1 MANFQ
6 TQVGVQPAPGI
17 EGDFCDA
24 NPRYSVIAGPGGLVA
39 GPAGLVAGR
48 FAWTVAP
55 VDDDGTPAI
64 ANNSGDGQVAGFFSR
79 RQQGLITAYLAASSM
94 TTPVGFPVSLFSGGG
109 FWVKNNG
116 STVALPGQK
125 AFARYADGAA
135 IFAAAGSTPSS
146 ASIQGSIAAQSVTFV
161 GSIVDDLL
169 TVQSVSSGTIGVGAI
184 LTGGTGVITGS
195 RIVGQVSGSVGLV
208 GTYRLNFGQQSV
220 GLAQLTGTYGLLTVS
235 SGTGI
240 GVGDILSGGSVTLGS
255 IITAAG
261 TGAGLWNVSP
271 SQTAAGPGPISAA
284 LAIETKW
291 ICMSTAQPGDI
302 CKMSDKPM
310 G

>member
-39 GPAGLVAGR
+39 GAAGLTAGR
-48 FAWTVAP
+48 FAWIQAP
-55 VDDDGTPAI
+55 MDDDGTPQI
-64 ANNSGDGQVAGFFSR
+64 ANNFGDGQVAGFFGR
-79 RQQGLITAYLAASSM
+79 RQQGLITTYLAASTM
-94 TTPVGFPVSLFSGGG
+94 LTPAGFPVSLFSGGG

-135 IFAAAGSTPSS
+135 IFAAAGSSPST
-146 ASIQGSIAAQSVTFV
+146 ASITGSYAAQSAVFV
-161 GSIVDDLL
+161 GSITDDLL
-169 TVQSVSSGTIGVGAI
+169 TVTSMTSGTIGIGAI
-184 LTGGTGVITGS
+184 LTGGTGITTGARVVS
-195 RIVGQVSGSVGLV
+195 QVSGSTGQVGV
-208 GTYRLNFGQQSV
+208 YRLNMGQMTVTSA
-220 GLAQLTGTYGLLTVS
+220 LLTGTYGLLTITAG
-235 SGTGI
+235 SGV
-240 GVGDILSGGSVTLGS
+240 GVGDILSGGSTTAGT
-255 IITAAG
+255 IITASGSAAG
-261 TGAGLWNVSP
+261 TWLVSP
-271 SQTAAGPGPISAA
+271 SQAGSSGTITAA

-302 CKMSDKPM
+302 CKISDKPM